1 MRSIVRIVLSLIVVL
16 TLASGPAHA
25 VDPHRPGAPSVLLDA
40 AYGGDDAGP
49 ALGGKVRAKQVTL
62 EIATQVARTLAK
74 AGVTVH
80 PARSGDATVSL
91 DERFAK
97 VRTMGADVYVQ
108 VTASAAEKGCVQI
121 TTPAL
126 PAVGEGPGDDTD
138 RYMRRLW
145 REDQAARSASMA
157 KTIAEKLREKGVP
170 LCGEVRTEPG
180 RLGETLV
187 VPAVVIEWRIGKTS
201 GAGTQ
206 KVDGRMR
213 DRVAAG
219 IAAGLRK
226 DLAGTAT
233 R

>member
-1 MRSIVRIVLSLIVVL
+1 
-16 TLASGPAHA
+16 
-25 VDPHRPGAPSVLLDA
+25 
-40 AYGGDDAGP
+40 
-49 ALGGKVRAKQVTL
+49 
-62 EIATQVARTLAK
+62 
-74 AGVTVH
+74 
-80 PARSGDATVSL
+80 
-91 DERFAK
+91 
-97 VRTMGADVYVQ
+97 
-108 VTASAAEKGCVQI
+108 
-121 TTPAL
+121 
-126 PAVGEGPGDDTD
+126 
-138 RYMRRLW
+138 
-145 REDQAARSASMA
+145 MA

-226 DLAGTAT
+226 DLLAGTAT

>member
-16 TLASGPAHA
+16 TVASGRAAA

-40 AYGGDDAGP
+40 AYGGADPGP
-49 ALGGKVRAKQVTL
+49 ALGGPVPAKQVTL
-62 EIATQVARTLAK
+62 DIATRVARALAR

-91 DERFAK
+91 DERLAK
-97 VRTMGADVYVQ
+97 VLTMGADVYVQ
-108 VTASAAEKGCVQI
+108 VTVSAAAKSCVQVS
-121 TTPAL
+121 TPAL
-126 PAVGEGPGDDTD
+126 PAIGEAAGDDTEL
-138 RYMRRLW
+138 YMRKLW

-157 KTIAEKLREKGVP
+157 KTIANNLREKGVP
-170 LCGEVRTEPG
+170 LCGEARAEAGP
-180 RLGETLV
+180 LGEKLV
-187 VPAVVIEWRIGKTS
+187 VPAAVVQWRIGKPS
-201 GAGTQ
+201 RPGTQ
-206 KVDGRMR
+206 AVDSKMR
-213 DRVAAG
+213 NRVAAG